1 MQALFWA
8 EEPNHPRRIIR
19 VLEWKIIR
27 YPKTGPSK
35 KASLRNSARSLI
47 ERRAEPLGNL
57 NKGLPCAPRVAYPL
71 MRHENAHKTQPQ

>member
-35 KASLRNSARSLI
+35 KASLRISARSLI
-47 ERRAEPLGNL
+47 ERRAEPL
-57 NKGLPCAPRVAYPL
+57 
-71 MRHENAHKTQPQ
+71 E